1 MLKLVGALLIP
12 IAISGSANAANVA
25 SDLLVASAGDV
36 AAIPGWYLQS
46 ALKVPDDL
54 SALSSPGADSS
65 SWYRVSGRGT
75 VMAGL
80 LENGVYN
87 ETEMFYS
94 DNMES
99 MSDTSFES
107 PWIYREVFKMSPSE
121 GQYFTLKTHGITSKA
136 DIYLNGI
143 LIATSDQQQG
153 SYGGLQYD
161 LTDHIQEGDNCI
173 LIRAFP
179 TNYLR
184 DFAMGFV
191 DWNPYPADN
200 GTGVWR
206 NVELSQTGSV
216 SMSPFRILT
225 DFTKPPTEIVNVTF
239 RTELF
244 NHESEAHRVMVN
256 GTVTLRDGSAA
267 AQICDTFDLKPNE
280 RKTVSIKASI
290 RNPDIWWPARWG
302 GQPLYTIQADT
313 IIQGPRELV
322 SDRSSS
328 QRFGI
333 RHVSS
338 KLNGF
343 NDTEFTVN
351 GEPFQVIGAG
361 YGPDI
366 FMRFD
371 EDRVEKIFTYL
382 LDMGMNTV
390 RLEGKQEHPELYE
403 LADRMGVMV
412 LAGWE
417 CCDKW
422 EGWEYNEDADGI
434 KWEDPDY
441 LIARASMLHEAE
453 MMQAHPSMLGFLVGS
468 DYWPDD
474 QATEVYLDALQDM
487 DWSNPVIASASMR
500 GYPEALGPSGMK
512 MNGPYDWVP
521 PNYWYGDQ
529 EGAAFGFGSE
539 LGAGVGTPE
548 MRSLKKFMSDDDL
561 ETLWT
566 QPDADLYH
574 MSRYDSHFYDRSIYN
589 KALYSRYGKPVSVDD
604 YVLKSQMADY
614 EATRAQY
621 EAYSTRK
628 NATRPATGLIYW
640 MLNSAW
646 PNLHWQLF
654 DYYLSPMAAYFGTKV
669 GARMEHV
676 AYDYESRNIWLINH
690 SVENEGQRQVLID
703 VIDTHGN
710 KLSGTKVNIT
720 TTPHSAKPVS
730 SVDAIN
736 TIQDVAFLRL
746 ILCDPKSDLVISRN
760 VYWVSQTT
768 DVLDWSKSNF
778 FTTPV
783 TTFANYTK
791 LQSLPTANIKVLLR
805 PQRSTSSTYGLTQ
818 AEVQLE
824 NESGVPAFF
833 IRLNAIHASENA
845 EVAPVYWSD
854 NYITLWPK
862 EKLRVTV
869 AFQGNLRQTN

>member
-1 MLKLVGALLIP
+1 MLKIVGALLIAV
-12 IAISGSANAANVA
+12 AISGSVDAANVV

-46 ALKVPDDL
+46 ALKVPEDL

-65 SWYRVSGRGT
+65 SWYRVSARGT

-94 DNMES
+94 NNMES

-136 DIYLNGI
+136 DIYLNGV

-206 NVELSQTGSV
+206 NVELSQTGSI

-225 DFTKPPTEIVNVTF
+225 DFTKTPAEIVNVTF
-239 RTELF
+239 RTELS
-244 NHESEAHRVMVN
+244 NHDSEAHRVMVN
-256 GTVTLRDGSAA
+256 GTVTGRDGSAA

-280 RKTVSIKASI
+280 RKTVSIKTSI

-302 GQPLYTIQADT
+302 RQPLYTIQADT

-322 SDRSSS
+322 SDRSSG
-328 QRFGI
+328 QLFGI

-371 EDRVEKIFTYL
+371 EDRVERIFTYL

-422 EGWEYNEDADGI
+422 EGWEVRDRN
-434 KWEDPDY
+434 
-441 LIARASMLHEAE
+441 LI
-453 MMQAHPSMLGFLVGS
+453 
-468 DYWPDD
+468 
-474 QATEVYLDALQDM
+474 
-487 DWSNPVIASASMR
+487 
-500 GYPEALGPSGMK
+500 
-512 MNGPYDWVP
+512 
-521 PNYWYGDQ
+521 
-529 EGAAFGFGSE
+529 
-539 LGAGVGTPE
+539 
-548 MRSLKKFMSDDDL
+548 
-561 ETLWT
+561 
-566 QPDADLYH
+566 
-574 MSRYDSHFYDRSIYN
+574 
-589 KALYSRYGKPVSVDD
+589 
-604 YVLKSQMADY
+604 
-614 EATRAQY
+614 
-621 EAYSTRK
+621 
-628 NATRPATGLIYW
+628 
-640 MLNSAW
+640 
-646 PNLHWQLF
+646 
-654 DYYLSPMAAYFGTKV
+654 
-669 GARMEHV
+669 
-676 AYDYESRNIWLINH
+676 
-690 SVENEGQRQVLID
+690 
-703 VIDTHGN
+703 
-710 KLSGTKVNIT
+710 
-720 TTPHSAKPVS
+720 
-730 SVDAIN
+730 
-736 TIQDVAFLRL
+736 
-746 ILCDPKSDLVISRN
+746 
-760 VYWVSQTT
+760 
-768 DVLDWSKSNF
+768 
-778 FTTPV
+778 
-783 TTFANYTK
+783 
-791 LQSLPTANIKVLLR
+791 
-805 PQRSTSSTYGLTQ
+805 
-818 AEVQLE
+818 
-824 NESGVPAFF
+824 
-833 IRLNAIHASENA
+833 
-845 EVAPVYWSD
+845 
-854 NYITLWPK
+854 
-862 EKLRVTV
+862 
-869 AFQGNLRQTN
+869 

>member
-1 MLKLVGALLIP
+1 MLKVVGALLIP
-12 IAISGSANAANVA
+12 LAISGGANAANVV
-25 SDLLVASAGDV
+25 SNLLVASAGDV

-54 SALSSPGADSS
+54 AALSLPGADSS
-65 SWYRVSGRGT
+65 SWYRVSARGT

-99 MSDTSFES
+99 ISDTSFES

-143 LIATSDQQQG
+143 LIATSDQQRG
-153 SYGGLQYD
+153 SYGGLQYN

-206 NVELSQTGSV
+206 NVELSQTGSI

-225 DFTKPPTEIVNVTF
+225 DFTKLTTEIVNVTF
-239 RTELF
+239 RTEVS
-244 NHESEAHRVMVN
+244 NHEPKAHRVMVN
-256 GTVTLRDGSAA
+256 GTVTGRNGSAV
-267 AQICDTFDLKPNE
+267 AQISDTFDLRPNE
-280 RKTVSIKASI
+280 RKTVSIEASI

-302 GQPLYTIQADT
+302 GQPLYTIQADA
-313 IIQGPRELV
+313 IIQEPRELV

-343 NDTEFTVN
+343 NDTEFTIN

-366 FMRFD
+366 FMRYD

-422 EGWEYNEDADGI
+422 EGWEVRDHN
-434 KWEDPDY
+434 
-441 LIARASMLHEAE
+441 
-453 MMQAHPSMLGFLVGS
+453 LV
-468 DYWPDD
+468 
-474 QATEVYLDALQDM
+474 
-487 DWSNPVIASASMR
+487 
-500 GYPEALGPSGMK
+500 
-512 MNGPYDWVP
+512 
-521 PNYWYGDQ
+521 
-529 EGAAFGFGSE
+529 
-539 LGAGVGTPE
+539 
-548 MRSLKKFMSDDDL
+548 
-561 ETLWT
+561 
-566 QPDADLYH
+566 
-574 MSRYDSHFYDRSIYN
+574 
-589 KALYSRYGKPVSVDD
+589 
-604 YVLKSQMADY
+604 
-614 EATRAQY
+614 
-621 EAYSTRK
+621 
-628 NATRPATGLIYW
+628 
-640 MLNSAW
+640 
-646 PNLHWQLF
+646 
-654 DYYLSPMAAYFGTKV
+654 
-669 GARMEHV
+669 
-676 AYDYESRNIWLINH
+676 
-690 SVENEGQRQVLID
+690 
-703 VIDTHGN
+703 
-710 KLSGTKVNIT
+710 
-720 TTPHSAKPVS
+720 
-730 SVDAIN
+730 
-736 TIQDVAFLRL
+736 
-746 ILCDPKSDLVISRN
+746 
-760 VYWVSQTT
+760 
-768 DVLDWSKSNF
+768 
-778 FTTPV
+778 
-783 TTFANYTK
+783 
-791 LQSLPTANIKVLLR
+791 
-805 PQRSTSSTYGLTQ
+805 
-818 AEVQLE
+818 
-824 NESGVPAFF
+824 
-833 IRLNAIHASENA
+833 
-845 EVAPVYWSD
+845 
-854 NYITLWPK
+854 
-862 EKLRVTV
+862 
-869 AFQGNLRQTN
+869 